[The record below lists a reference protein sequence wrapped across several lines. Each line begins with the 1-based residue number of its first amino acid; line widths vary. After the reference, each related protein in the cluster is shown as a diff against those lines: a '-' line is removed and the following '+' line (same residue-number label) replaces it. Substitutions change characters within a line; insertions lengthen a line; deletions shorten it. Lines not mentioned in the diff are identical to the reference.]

1 MVILQEILPLMR
13 RLGLFVNN
21 KLFFKKPH
29 YQLFKV
35 FCRVIM
41 ELFLHMGKL
50 ELVKHI
56 PCKEVNKYNNS
67 KV

>member
-1 MVILQEILPLMR
+1 MVILQEILPLMLH
-13 RLGLFVNN
+13 LGLFANN
-21 KLFFKKPH
+21 KLFSKKLH

-35 FCRVIM
+35 FFRVIM
-41 ELFLHMGKL
+41 ELFLHMDKL

-56 PCKEVNKYNNS
+56 QWKEVNKYNSS